1 MFQIVGEWKDF
12 TVLTK
17 LQPRSQ
23 GFSLEGA
30 LGTRLT
36 KLIKNLYGLYKN
48 LYGLGECCFD
58 IWKVCMDFEPV
69 FEVYNLVSV
78 HPKGIK
84 LLR

>member
-1 MFQIVGEWKDF
+1 MFQIVGERKDF
-12 TVLTK
+12 TVVTK

-23 GFSLEGA
+23 GFSLEEA

-36 KLIKNLYGLYKN
+36 KLIKKLYGLYKN
-48 LYGLGECCFD
+48 LYGFGECCLD
-58 IWKVCMDFEPV
+58 IRKVCMDFEPV

-78 HPKGIK
+78 PPKGIK